1 MKKNTTQKT
10 KLALI
15 ICLLSLGLSAGVFFA
30 AGCGGSGSSGASHAS
45 SVSTSAVATRVSG
58 MVLLKTVYAT
68 LARSA
73 EEEKTANRSAAQG
86 VITDCGTVPDGYVAI
101 TDATV
106 SVTGETGTTRTDSGG
121 CFSFDIQSPGRK
133 IFTVTKTNAKGG
145 TTILKKAANVQAG
158 SVVRFVEQEAITV
171 ISTVAAIVVEEKQ
184 ENGEENIDCDA
195 IDEYIRSIETQDD
208 VAALAAAVT
217 ASADPDDDSVSDFN
231 SIDASTVSRG
241 VAVTEHP
248 VIISSTI
255 TGAPVP
261 NTGGT
266 VSISVSIV
274 SFDASQSVAGVTA
287 TLTATGQAPVSATLS
302 QGDGGAYAASVTL
315 PANTTQSDVVY
326 SLSIAITESGGAV
339 TSYTLDDVT
348 VSATPAVCGNS
359 DIETGETCDDGN
371 TTTEICTYGQTSCTV
386 CDAACQNVAGATSY
400 CGDSTTDTGNGEAC
414 DDGNAITETCTYG
427 QTSCTVCDATCQN
440 VAGATSYCGDGNTDA
455 GDGETCDDGANNGQ
469 PNHCNSSCDGVVP
482 STCGNGTVEAG
493 EDCDDSG
500 ETATCN
506 ADCTTSACGDGVTN
520 TTAGEAC
527 DDSNTTTE
535 TCTYGQTSCTV
546 CDATCQNVAGA
557 TNYCGDSTTDTGD
570 GETCDDGNATTET
583 CTYGQTSCTVCDATC
598 QNVAGATS
606 YCGDNTTDA
615 GNGEACDDGNTTT
628 ETCTYGQTSCTVCDA
643 SCASVAGATSYC
655 GDGATDGANG
665 ETCDDGASN
674 GDPNQ
679 CNATCTGTTTPVC
692 GNSAT
697 EAGET
702 CDDGNT
708 TTEICTYG
716 QTSCT
721 VCDATCQSVAGA
733 TNYCGDSTVDA
744 GDGETCDDG
753 NSTTET
759 CTYGE
764 ESCTVC
770 NATCQSVAGATSYC
784 GDNTVDAANG
794 ETCDDGGTVDGDG
807 CDATCQSEAPPS
819 ISVMERRTC
828 AVTMSGAAKCW
839 GNNNNG
845 ALGDGGITNSPIPV
859 GVSGMGSG
867 AIAIS
872 TGLYHTCAAL
882 SSGAVKCWGYNSY
895 GQLGDGTT
903 DNSISPVDVTG
914 ITNAVDVEVG
924 HWHTCALLSD
934 GAVKCWGSNYGTHGY
949 LGNNSTSDSSIPV
962 SVNNVSNAIGISIG
976 HSHTCVVLSDGGVK
990 CWGYGSDGALGNGT
1004 TTNQPQPVS
1013 VIGITT
1019 ATAVSAAEKHSCA
1032 LLSDGTIKCWGDN
1045 YFGQFGDGTTDDA
1058 TAPDN
1063 SVSGISNATAI
1074 AAGSGFTCAVLSDG
1088 AIKCWGAN
1096 SYGTLGNSTTTN
1108 SFAPVPVTGI
1118 TNAVAIEAGA
1128 LVLGPNAL
1136 GHACAMLSDG
1146 SMKCWG
1152 QNNDGCLGDNT
1163 TDDSSS
1169 PVSVLGF

>member
-1 MKKNTTQKT
+1 MNNTAQKT
-10 KLALI
+10 KQALI
-15 ICLLSLGLSAGVFFA
+15 ICLLLVGLSAGVFFT
-30 AGCGGSGSSGASHAS
+30 AGCGGSGTTGTSHAI
-45 SVSTSAVATRVSG
+45 STSAPAVSTRVSG
-58 MVLLKTVYAT
+58 MVLLKTVYTT

-73 EEEKTANRSAAQG
+73 GEEQTAARSAAQG

-184 ENGEENIDCDA
+184 NNGEENIDCDA

-208 VAALAAAVT
+208 VAALAAAIT

-231 SIDASTVSRG
+231 SIAPSTISRS

-248 VIISSTI
+248 VIGNSTI
-255 TGAPVP
+255 TGGTVP
-261 NTGGT
+261 ATGGA

-274 SFDASQSVAGVTA
+274 SFDASQSVANVTA
-287 TLTATGQAPVSATLS
+287 TLTATGQTPVSETLS
-302 QGDGGAYAASVTL
+302 QGEGGAYAASVTL

-326 SLSIAITESGGAV
+326 SLLIAITESGGTV

-386 CDAACQNVAGATSY
+386 CDATCQSVAGATSY
-400 CGDSTTDTGNGEAC
+400 CGDSTTDTGNDEAC
-414 DDGNAITETCTYG
+414 DDGNATTETCTYG
-427 QTSCTVCDATCQN
+427 QTSCTVCNATCQS

-455 GDGETCDDGANNGQ
+455 GNGETCDDGANNGQ
-469 PNHCNSSCDGVVP
+469 PNYCNSSCNGVVP

-493 EDCDDSG
+493 EDCDHSG
-500 ETATCN
+500 ESATCN
-506 ADCTTSACGDGVTN
+506 ADCTTSACGDGKTN

-527 DDSNTTTE
+527 DDSNTITE

-557 TNYCGDSTTDTGD
+557 TNYCGDNNTDAGD
-570 GETCDDGNATTET
+570 GEACDDGNTTTET

-598 QNVAGATS
+598 QSVAGATS
-606 YCGDNTTDA
+606 YCGDNTTDT
-615 GNGEACDDGNTTT
+615 GDGETCDDGNTTT

-679 CNATCTGTTTPVC
+679 CNATCTGITTPVC
-692 GNSAT
+692 GNTVT

-708 TTEICTYG
+708 TTETCNYG

-784 GDNTVDAANG
+784 GDNTVDASNG
-794 ETCDDGGTVDGDG
+794 ETCDDGDTVGGDG

-819 ISVMERRTC
+819 ISIREHRTC
-828 AVTMSGAAKCW
+828 AVATGGAAKCW
-839 GNNNNG
+839 GNNSNG
-845 ALGDGGITNSPIPV
+845 ALGDGGTTSSSSPV
-859 GVSGMGSG
+859 GVSGLGSG
-867 AIAIS
+867 VVAIS
-872 TGLYHTCAAL
+872 TGHYHTCAAL
-882 SSGAVKCWGYNSY
+882 SSGAVKCWGYNAD
-895 GQLGDGTT
+895 GQLGNETNDA
-903 DNSISPVDVTG
+903 SVEPVNVTG

-924 HWHTCALLSD
+924 ESYSCALLSD
-934 GAVKCWGSNYGTHGY
+934 GAVKCWGVNGFGN
-949 LGNNSTSDSSIPV
+949 LGNNSTINSNVPV
-962 SVNNVSNAIGISIG
+962 NVNNVSNATGISAG
-976 HSHTCVVLSDGGVK
+976 GTHTCVVLSDGGVK
-990 CWGYGSDGALGNGT
+990 CWGSGNDGALGNGAT
-1004 TTNQPQPVS
+1004 DYQPEPVS
-1013 VIGITT
+1013 VTGITT
-1019 ATAVSAAEKHSCA
+1019 ATAVSAGDEHSCA
-1032 LLSDGTIKCWGDN
+1032 LLSNGTIQCWGRN
-1045 YFGQFGDGTTDDA
+1045 IFGGLGDDTTDST
-1058 TAPDN
+1058 TAPGN
-1063 SVSGISNATAI
+1063 IVSGISDATAI
-1074 AAGSGFTCAVLSDG
+1074 ASGGAFACALLSDG
-1088 AIKCWGAN
+1088 AVKCWGGN
-1096 SYGTLGNSTTTN
+1096 RFGSLGNGTTDN
-1108 SFAPVPVTGI
+1108 SLTPVPVSGI
-1118 TNAVAIEAGA
+1118 TNAIAIEAGGFR
-1128 LVLGPNAL
+1128 VTSSVK
-1136 GHACAMLSDG
+1136 GHACAILSDG
-1146 SMKCWG
+1146 SMECWG
-1152 QNNDGCLGDNT
+1152 QNNYGCLGDGT
-1163 TDDSSS
+1163 TSNASS
-1169 PVSVLGF
+1169 PVPVSGY